1 MNFSRRELLIL
12 NELFHKKSLTS
23 TDLSLV
29 VDTSVR
35 TVKTDISNL
44 KVKLSDYGITIH
56 SKPNQGYK
64 LNYENADSITFLT
77 NQLKSMNVERL
88 YTFKK
93 NNYERVF
100 YVLRRLLLKDVYIKL
115 DVLAND
121 MFISRST
128 LNADMIEVKKV
139 LNKYELKLTS
149 KANHGIMIQGTEI
162 NKRMCIAEYYYHN
175 NTKLGYESK
184 NESSYFKEHNDK
196 YIQTIESILRIVCE
210 EYLIVLSDF
219 SIKNIAIHIF
229 ISIQRNLSGNKI
241 SVPNTY
247 LKKIRTK
254 EIFKASENLSMRL
267 NALFGCNF
275 QEVDSAYIFMHIESK
290 QLLNDSTSI
299 TNEQQT
305 EVKKVLENIYAEIK
319 SNFDIDISE
328 DKTLNQF
335 LALHIPQMI
344 KRIRNNMVIRNPV
357 VHENLQKYIFATKV
371 TISATEII
379 QNHYDVQINLDE
391 FGYLVLYFNVAL
403 RNLQKNKKITIGLM
417 SGRGRAETIMYI
429 NEIKENFSDE
439 KYELINYDS
448 KEKAISH
455 LDDID
460 ILVSSYEVELSR
472 NILQVAIEKGNYI
485 NEIREYTN
493 KTDLYK
499 LNIENYFQP
508 QFSDFY
514 LEGKDKESVLSNLV
528 KKLQSL
534 DIIKSEV
541 QMDMPF
547 VAHEIGNNIVH
558 LQDLY
563 KICRKSFCF
572 IAVLENP
579 IIWDKDIIRVLFIIK
594 TKRDGDHN
602 LSILCDMFSK
612 WTSNKENVNRLI
624 QNKDYDLFLQSIQ
637 DY

>member
-12 NELFHKKSLTS
+12 NELFHKESLTS

-29 VDTSVR
+29 VDASVR
-35 TVKTDISNL
+35 TVKTNISNL
-44 KVKLSDYGITIH
+44 KVKLTGYGITID
-56 SKPNQGYK
+56 SKPNRGYK
-64 LNYENADSITFLT
+64 LTYENENSITSLT
-77 NQLKSMNVERL
+77 NQLKAMNVERL

-100 YVLRRLLLKDVYIKL
+100 YVLRRLLLKDIYIKL
-115 DVLAND
+115 DVLANE

-139 LNKYELKLTS
+139 LYKYHLKVGS
-149 KANHGIMIQGTEI
+149 KANYGIIVQGTEI

-175 NTKLGYESK
+175 NSELGYKSE
-184 NESSYFKEHNDK
+184 NEFSNFKEHNDI
-196 YIQTIESILRIVCE
+196 YIQTIESQLRIVCE
-210 EYLIVLSDF
+210 EHHILLSDF
-219 SIKNIAIHIF
+219 SMKNIAIHIL

-241 SVPNTY
+241 TVPNTY
-247 LKKIRTK
+247 LEKVRMK
-254 EIFKASENLSMRL
+254 EIFRASENLSMRL

-299 TNEQQT
+299 TKEQQT
-305 EVKKVLENIYAEIK
+305 EVKRVLENIYAEIE

-335 LALHIPQMI
+335 LVLHIPQMI

-379 QNHYDVQINLDE
+379 QNHYEIQISLEE

-403 RNLQKNKKITIGLM
+403 RNLQKNKKVTIGLM

-429 NEIKENFSDE
+429 NEIKESFSDE
-439 KYELINYDS
+439 KFELINYDS
-448 KEKAISH
+448 KEKAIRH
-455 LDDID
+455 LDEID

-485 NEIREYTN
+485 DKIREYSD

-499 LNIENYFQP
+499 LNIYNYFQP
-508 QFSDFY
+508 RFSDFY
-514 LEGKDKESVLSNLV
+514 LEGKDKESVLKNLV
-528 KKLQSL
+528 KKFQTLG
-534 DIIKSEV
+534 IIEQDV
-541 QMDMPF
+541 QVDMPF

-563 KICRKSFCF
+563 KICRKPFCF
-572 IAVLENP
+572 IAVLKNP

-594 TKRDGDHN
+594 TKKDGDHN

-612 WTSNKENVNRLI
+612 WTRNKENVNRLVH
-624 QNKDYDLFLQSIQ
+624 NKSYDLFLQNIL